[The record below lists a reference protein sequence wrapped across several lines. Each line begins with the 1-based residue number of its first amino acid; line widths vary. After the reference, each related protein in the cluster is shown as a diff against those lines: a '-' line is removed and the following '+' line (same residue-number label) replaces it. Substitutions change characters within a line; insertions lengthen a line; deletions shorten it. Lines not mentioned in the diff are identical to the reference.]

1 MKSLFENT
9 IVNNIKL
16 KNRFIRSSTW
26 LRRANED
33 GTVNEEVFAAHE
45 ELAQGGV
52 GLIMTEYAFVTDEEQ
67 LNPRMLGTAD
77 DRFIEGFEKIAK
89 IIH

>member
-1 MKSLFENT
+1 MVLLILYESDYNVMKSLFENT

-33 GTVNEEVFAAHE
+33 GTVNEEVLAAHE

-67 LNPRMLGTAD
+67 PTQ
-77 DRFIEGFEKIAK
+77 KC
-89 IIH
+89 